1 MSWATANLKEAGGKS
16 LHLRIEIAYRR
27 AAVGDAAK
35 QAKAPYCT
43 EPQCVNAKVT
53 WTESG
58 YTYPERSDVN
68 SAAVR
73 ESAKAETDVK
83 REE

>member
-1 MSWATANLKEAGGKS
+1 MSTVRWNLKEAGGKS
-16 LHLRIEIAYRR
+16 LHLRTEIAYRR

-53 WTESG
+53 WTESV
-58 YTYPERSDVN
+58 YTYPERSDTN
-68 SAAVR
+68 L
-73 ESAKAETDVK
+73 AEV
-83 REE
+83 